1 MITLLSITLW
11 IVTRS
16 ALALINPTNLHMGS
30 GSQLGKTGT
39 CNPLE
44 IRCSKQMSDIWNIG
58 LNLALRISDLLSIK
72 FSDIQDDR
80 LVIKE
85 SKTGK
90 QANIKLN
97 SKVIKHIRRIQ
108 QEHPMHIYLF
118 QSYRNQ
124 QAINSMPKPLSRRS
138 VTKAFALVG
147 EELKLKLGTHS
158 MRKTRGYH
166 LYKQTKD
173 IGRVMKMLRHS
184 SEGVTLRYI
193 GITQDNIDKDFVE
206 LEI

>member
-1 MITLLSITLW
+1 MAEVEAVKELDSIK
-11 IVTRS
+11 
-16 ALALINPTNLHMGS
+16 LISHL
-30 GSQLGKTGT
+30 
-39 CNPLE
+39 LE

-72 FSDIQDDR
+72 FSDIQGGR

-90 QANIKLN
+90 LANIKLN
-97 SKVIKHIRRIQ
+97 DKVVKYVKRIQ
-108 QEHPMHIYLF
+108 REHPMHIYLF

-124 QAINSMPKPLSRRS
+124 QAINGMPRPLSSRS
-138 VTKAFALVG
+138 VTTAFALVG
-147 EELKLKLGTHS
+147 EELKLNLGTHS

-166 LYKQTKD
+166 LYSQTKD
-173 IGRVMKMLRHS
+173 IGRVMKMLRHG

-193 GITQDNIDKDFVE
+193 GITQSDIDKDFVE